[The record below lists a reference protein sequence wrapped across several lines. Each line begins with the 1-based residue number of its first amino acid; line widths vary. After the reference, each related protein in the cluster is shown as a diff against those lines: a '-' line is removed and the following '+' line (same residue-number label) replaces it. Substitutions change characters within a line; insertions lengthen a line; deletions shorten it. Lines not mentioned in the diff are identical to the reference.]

1 MYVCLYVSHLMYV
14 RMHVCIASDVCMDV
28 CNIMY
33 HIYTCTCMH
42 VCMHVWM
49 DDACMCILHLM
60 LVCNYASYLVYIA
73 CVVGACLYASHL
85 LYACVYKCMCCIW
98 CMCTCMYACIW
109 CIYMCMHRSDCI
121 VFGVWCMCRNLYV
134 SYLMYSK
141 SRSPQ
146 IHSVRRVK
154 MGIIWAG

>member
-1 MYVCLYVSHLMYV
+1 MGHDFRCTARKSQGDDHRREKTKGEPLIHSCIASEVCMYVCMYVCLYVSHLMYV

-33 HIYTCTCMH
+33 HIYTCT
-42 VCMHVWM
+42 CMHVWM

-85 LYACVYKCMCCIW
+85 LYACVYKCMCCI
-98 CMCTCMYACIW
+98 
-109 CIYMCMHRSDCI
+109 
-121 VFGVWCMCRNLYV
+121 
-134 SYLMYSK
+134 
-141 SRSPQ
+141 
-146 IHSVRRVK
+146 
-154 MGIIWAG
+154 